1 VSQAWWIKESKSPT
15 LCWRWS
21 CAGGFSKKNRM
32 SNLRLFS
39 FVCAIMLHDVK
50 IDPVSHLNVLSWTLS
65 VTNRSLLVN
74 IVLYTASQALRDAI
88 WSLVATLYRAPLYP
102 WRSEFFFFTSRRL
115 VANQRWATN
124 SGPQHGS
131 AIRPCWN
138 IKTQHWNVEISQQ
151 SCRIYTRLSL
161 LAAEFCSPCDWN
173 QDGTLQ
179 SALRTRKTKEL
190 ELNKCSKRI

>member
-1 VSQAWWIKESKSPT
+1 MCGRIFKKKSHVKLASFFVR
-15 LCWRWS
+15 LCNYVARRQ
-21 CAGGFSKKNRM
+21 NRP
-32 SNLRLFS
+32 SLPLE
-39 FVCAIMLHDVK
+39 CLK
-50 IDPVSHLNVLSWTLS
+50 LS